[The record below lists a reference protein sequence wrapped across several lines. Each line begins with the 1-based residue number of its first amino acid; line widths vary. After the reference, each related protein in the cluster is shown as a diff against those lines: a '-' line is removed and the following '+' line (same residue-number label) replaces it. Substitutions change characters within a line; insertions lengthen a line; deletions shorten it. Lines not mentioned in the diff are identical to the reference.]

1 MAIGWI
7 YLYSKYRKAKNE
19 NRRYQEEHADDDEIC
34 IYCGYRMVQHSDDG
48 LESCPSYGED

>member
-19 NRRYQEEHADDDEIC
+19 NRRLHEEHEYDDEVC
-34 IYCGYRMVQHSDDG
+34 DLCGYRMVQHSDDG
-48 LESCPSYGED
+48 LDLCPDYE